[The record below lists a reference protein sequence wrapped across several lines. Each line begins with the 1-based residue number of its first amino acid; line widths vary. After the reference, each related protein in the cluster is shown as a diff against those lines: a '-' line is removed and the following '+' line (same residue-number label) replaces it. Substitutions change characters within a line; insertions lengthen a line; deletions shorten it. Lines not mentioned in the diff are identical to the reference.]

1 MATRKAIT
9 LVSGLFQ
16 EVNTPT
22 DKLDFAG
29 NTTADLGENT
39 NLYYTDARSRA
50 AVSVTDSGGDG
61 SLAYNNST
69 GVITYTGPS
78 SAEARAHFS
87 IASGSGLTYN
97 SGTGEFGT
105 SAIPNGQLANSSL
118 TIGSTSVA
126 LGATQGTFAGLTS
139 LASTTLIAGTEDAA
153 NSIEIGS
160 GNITFEGS
168 TADANET
175 ILTAADATG
184 GDKTLTLPNETGT
197 ILTTASSIANSNLA
211 NSSLTIGATGI
222 ALGATAST
230 ISGLTSLT
238 STNLVAGSGANSI
251 LLGSGNITFEGSTA
265 NDFETS
271 LTVTDPTADRT
282 ITFPDATGTVA
293 LLSSLS
299 IASGSGLTYNSSTG
313 EFSTNAIPNSQLANS
328 SVTVGSTGI
337 ALGGSATTITGLS
350 SITSSA
356 VVTNDNGFRVRDNSD
371 NTKQLA
377 FECSGISGST
387 TRTLTVPDANGTI
400 ATQAYVNS
408 QISAEDLDVQTDS
421 GNIDVDLN
429 SEALIL
435 TGGTGID
442 TSATGT
448 TVTYAID
455 STVTTL
461 TGSQT
466 LTNKTLTSPV
476 LNTSLSGSAFL
487 DEDNMASNSATKV
500 ASQQSIKAYVDTEI
514 AGVPQGD
521 ITAVTAGTGLS
532 GGGTSG
538 GVTLNIDS
546 TVTTLTGSQ
555 TLTNKTLTSAVLND
569 TISGTSIKDEDNMAS
584 NSASHLATQQSIKA
598 YVDAEV
604 AGITGD
610 ITAVTAGTGLSG
622 GGTSGAVTLNI
633 DSTVATLT
641 GSQTLTNKS
650 LTSPAITGS
659 LSGDAFLDEDNMASN
674 SATKVASQQSIK
686 AYVDSEIA
694 GISADITAV
703 NAGTGLSGGGSSG
716 AVTLAI
722 DATVATLTGS
732 QTLTN
737 KTLTS
742 PTISSPS
749 ITGDISG
756 TGNLILTSTDA
767 GSSAA
772 PEFELYRNS
781 ASPADADY
789 LGQVKFTGE
798 SDDGS
803 KEVYAKVT
811 GKIDDASSGTEDGI
825 IEFAHRKAG
834 SNVITG
840 RFKSTVFQLLNGT
853 DLDVDG
859 TITGNLTGNVTGN
872 VSGSSGSTTG
882 NAATATALQNAR
894 TIAGVSFDGS
904 ANISLNNNAI
914 TNGAGYLTSV
924 GTSNIDDD
932 AVTYAKIQNVSATNR
947 ILGRDSSGAGAI
959 EEITPANLRTM
970 INVEDGADVTDATN
984 VNAAGAVMN
993 SDTTTA
999 AMQFVVDED
1008 NMSSDSATK
1017 VPTQQSVKAYVD
1029 SQAGATEFA
1038 DNVFRVKDNSD
1049 ASKKLAFEC
1058 SGISGS
1064 TTRTMTVPNTDGT
1077 ISTESFAT
1085 AIAVALG

>member
-78 SAEARAHFS
+78 PAEVRAHLS

-105 SAIPNGQLANSSL
+105 SAIPNSQLANSGV
-118 TIGSTSVA
+118 TIGSTSVS
-126 LGATQGTFAGLTS
+126 LGSTVTNFAGLGQLVMS
-139 LASTTLIAGTEDAA
+139 NLYVGAIDAASTI
-153 NSIEIGS
+153 NIQS
-160 GNITFEGS
+160 GQIIFEGS

-175 ILTAADATG
+175 ILSAADATG
-184 GDKTLTLPNETGT
+184 GDKALVLPNESGTLLSTG
-197 ILTTASSIANSNLA
+197 SSIANSNLA
-211 NSSLTIGATGI
+211 NSSITLGATG
-222 ALGATAST
+222 ASLGQTVST

-313 EFSTNAIPNSQLANS
+313 EFSTNAIPNSKLANS

-337 ALGGSATTITGLS
+337 ALGGSATTLTGLT
-350 SITSSA
+350 SITSNA
-356 VVTNDNGFRVRDNSD
+356 VVTNDNGFRIRDNSD

-377 FECSGISGST
+377 FECSGISGGT
-387 TRTLTVPDANGTI
+387 TRTLTIPDANGTI

-476 LNTSLSGSAFL
+476 LNG
-487 DEDNMASNSATKV
+487 
-500 ASQQSIKAYVDTEI
+500 
-514 AGVPQGD
+514 
-521 ITAVTAGTGLS
+521 
-532 GGGTSG
+532 
-538 GVTLNIDS
+538 
-546 TVTTLTGSQ
+546 
-555 TLTNKTLTSAVLND
+555 

-811 GKIDDASSGTEDGI
+811 GKIDDASSGTEDGL

-894 TIAGVSFDGS
+894 TIGGVSFDGTANINLPGVNTSGSQDTSGNAATATALETARTIAGVSFDGS

-924 GTSNIDDD
+924 GTSNITDD

-947 ILGRDSSGAGAI
+947 ILGRDSSGAGSI

-993 SDTTTA
+993 SDTSTS

-1029 SQAGATEFA
+1029 SQAGGTEFA

>member
-87 IASGSGLTYN
+87 VASGSGLTYN

-105 SAIPNGQLANSSL
+105 SAIPNGQLANSSV
-118 TIGSTSVA
+118 TIGGNAIA
-126 LGATQGTFAGLTS
+126 LGGTATTISGLTS
-139 LASTTLIAGTEDAA
+139 LVSNSVSSFTEGQT
-153 NSIEIGS
+153 NSITLAS

-197 ILTTASSIANSNLA
+197 ILSTGSSIANSNLA
-211 NSSLTIGATGI
+211 NSSLTIGATSV

-313 EFSTNAIPNSQLANS
+313 EFSTNAIPNSKLANS

-337 ALGGSATTITGLS
+337 ALGGSATTLTGLT
-350 SITSSA
+350 SITSNA
-356 VVTNDNGFRVRDNSD
+356 VVTNDNGFRIRDNSD

-387 TRTLTVPDANGTI
+387 TRTLTIPDANGTI

-476 LNTSLSGSAFL
+476 LNG
-487 DEDNMASNSATKV
+487 
-500 ASQQSIKAYVDTEI
+500 
-514 AGVPQGD
+514 
-521 ITAVTAGTGLS
+521 
-532 GGGTSG
+532 
-538 GVTLNIDS
+538 
-546 TVTTLTGSQ
+546 
-555 TLTNKTLTSAVLND
+555 

-633 DSTVATLT
+633 DS
-641 GSQTLTNKS
+641 
-650 LTSPAITGS
+650 
-659 LSGDAFLDEDNMASN
+659 
-674 SATKVASQQSIK
+674 
-686 AYVDSEIA
+686 
-694 GISADITAV
+694 
-703 NAGTGLSGGGSSG
+703 
-716 AVTLAI
+716 
-722 DATVATLTGS
+722 TVATLTGS

-811 GKIDDASSGTEDGI
+811 GKIDDASSGTEDGL

-894 TIAGVSFDGS
+894 TIGGVSFDGTANINLPGVNTSGSQDTSGNAATATALETARTIAGVSFDGT

-924 GTSNIDDD
+924 GTSNITDD

-947 ILGRDSSGAGAI
+947 ILGRDSSGAGSI

-993 SDTTTA
+993 SDTSTS

-1029 SQAGATEFA
+1029 SQAGGTEFA

>member
-39 NLYYTDARSRA
+39 NLYFTNARARG

-87 IASGSGLTYN
+87 VASGSGLTYN

-105 SAIPNGQLANSSL
+105 SAIPNGQLANSSV
-118 TIGSTSVA
+118 TIGGTSIS
-126 LGATQGTFAGLTS
+126 LGGTATDISGLNSVTSSEFSVFAEGQT
-139 LASTTLIAGTEDAA
+139 
-153 NSIEIGS
+153 NSITLKSGEIL
-160 GNITFEGS
+160 FEGS
-168 TADANET
+168 TANLFET
-175 ILTAADATG
+175 SLQVTDPTADRTI
-184 GDKTLTLPNETGT
+184 TLPDNSGT
-197 ILTTASSIANSNLA
+197 VLTTGSSIANSNLA
-211 NSSLTIGATGI
+211 NSSITLGATSV

-313 EFSTNAIPNSQLANS
+313 EFSTNAIPNSKLANS

-356 VVTNDNGFRVRDNSD
+356 VVTNDNGFRIRDNSD

-377 FECSGISGST
+377 FECSGISGGT

-448 TVTYAID
+448 TVTYSID
-455 STVTTL
+455 STVATL

-466 LTNKTLTSPV
+466 LSNKTLTSPV

-546 TVTTLTGSQ
+546 TVATLTGSQ

-650 LTSPAITGS
+650 LTSPAFTGS

-686 AYVDSEIA
+686 AYVDNEIA

-722 DATVATLTGS
+722 DSTVATLTGS

-742 PTISSPS
+742 PTISNPS

-811 GKIDDASSGTEDGI
+811 GKIDDASSGTEDGL

-894 TIAGVSFDGS
+894 TIAGVSFDGT

-993 SDTTTA
+993 SDTSTS

-1029 SQAGATEFA
+1029 SQAGGTEFA